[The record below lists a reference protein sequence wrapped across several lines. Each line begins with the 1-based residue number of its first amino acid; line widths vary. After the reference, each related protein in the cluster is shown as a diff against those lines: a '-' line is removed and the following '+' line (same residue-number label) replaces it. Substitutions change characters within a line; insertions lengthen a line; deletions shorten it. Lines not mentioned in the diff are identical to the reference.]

1 MKVDLSSSTPRW
13 KTGLLHTLGVI
24 FLLIAPGCDFD
35 VPEKFEMPTWFIDIK
50 LPLVQTKY
58 EMGDLANPD
67 YHIYPTEDSMGF
79 QVMYEGMLEPQTI
92 EPEYLKVDF
101 PGGYLDVDIPEI
113 SFPGIPASGLEL
125 PAIPAI
131 DQKFDIVNPSFTIN
145 NAKEKITVTAD
156 KGNFLN
162 NNKIFLKNN
171 VFFKSSNFT
180 LLSDEVTYDK
190 KNETAV
196 SNSASKFESEKTEII
211 SEGFSITEKGDI
223 ILFNGKTSLI
233 LKQ

>member
-79 QVMYEGMLEPQTI
+79 QVIYEGTLEPQTI

-101 PGGYLDVDIPEI
+101 PGGYLDVKFSRRSVFREFLHRGLNFLQFLLLIKNSIWSFMVYQCIPI
-113 SFPGIPASGLEL
+113 QGGNTFSFP
-125 PAIPAI
+125 
-131 DQKFDIVNPSFTIN
+131 
-145 NAKEKITVTAD
+145 
-156 KGNFLN
+156 
-162 NNKIFLKNN
+162 
-171 VFFKSSNFT
+171 
-180 LLSDEVTYDK
+180 
-190 KNETAV
+190 
-196 SNSASKFESEKTEII
+196 
-211 SEGFSITEKGDI
+211 ITEKRVMSAENYNHKSSTNCCEYSSWNH
-223 ILFNGKTSLI
+223 F
-233 LKQ
+233 